1 MQGFLQKCLAMKYI
15 TLCLFTALAVASVAC
30 GRGRA
35 KRIDTTPV
43 AVFDLDRYLGNWYEI
58 ARYNHRFERGM
69 QQVRAEY
76 ILEAPGHIRVVN
88 SGVDA
93 EGKYREAIGKAH
105 PGKYPGQLRVSFFWI
120 FYADYNVLALD
131 PAYRWALVGS
141 NSPKYLWILSRTPT
155 LPDTELEEILRQ
167 AAARGYDTTRLLY
180 VSQDRNTD

>member
-1 MQGFLQKCLAMKYI
+1 MQGFLQKRLAMKYI

-93 EGKYREAIGKAH
+93 EG
-105 PGKYPGQLRVSFFWI
+105 
-120 FYADYNVLALD
+120 
-131 PAYRWALVGS
+131 
-141 NSPKYLWILSRTPT
+141 
-155 LPDTELEEILRQ
+155 
-167 AAARGYDTTRLLY
+167 
-180 VSQDRNTD
+180 